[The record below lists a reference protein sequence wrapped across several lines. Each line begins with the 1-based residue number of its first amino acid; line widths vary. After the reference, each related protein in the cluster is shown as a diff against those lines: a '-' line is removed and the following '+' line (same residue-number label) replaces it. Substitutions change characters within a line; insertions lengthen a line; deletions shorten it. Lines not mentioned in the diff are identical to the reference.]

1 MQHTMM
7 EVHLGNEQGLST
19 VLKYNIRDTEA
30 AQIWAQ
36 CIAQDVS
43 NGFREDDR
51 FYNFPNQSRS
61 NIDFLCQ
68 ELEAL
73 TLKIQSFHPDLIFP
87 RLDKLNLQQSI
98 NHLHINFAHG
108 HHVTMHIN
116 HENEFYWNRFNILLH
131 EIESVMINEKTSQ
144 YLTNSLSRIVFTFK
158 NKKTI
163 PIPENSYKDFSIG
176 IDFGV
181 AYVNYCQVG
190 RHFLEM
196 FDANDDQLA
205 DEHILPLRSISA
217 DTLLWFGPSLGSFY
231 VSNKMNKMKE
241 WFEQRKDRFNA
252 LGFFWNDPKLALG
265 RIPVARLN
273 EQIYTA
279 AEIKRFTERL
289 SVFNKVIHV
298 SVS

>member
-1 MQHTMM
+1 MQYTMM
-7 EVHLGNEQGLST
+7 EVQLGNDQGLST
-19 VLKYNIRDTEA
+19 VLKYQIRDTEA

-36 CIAQDVS
+36 CLSHDAS

-61 NIDFLCQ
+61 NIDYLCQ

-73 TLKIQSFHPDLIFP
+73 TLKLQSFHPELKFP

-116 HENEFYWNRFNILLH
+116 KENELYWDRFNILLH
-131 EIESVMINEKTSQ
+131 EIESVMMNEKTSQ
-144 YLTNSLSRIVFTFK
+144 HLTNSLSRIVFTFK
-158 NKKTI
+158 NMRTV
-163 PIPENSYKDFSIG
+163 PIPDNSYKDFTLG

-217 DTLLWFGPSLGSFY
+217 DTSLWFGPTLGSY
-231 VSNKMNKMKE
+231 HEINKMNKMKE
-241 WFEQRKDRFNA
+241 WFEHRKDRFNT
-252 LGFFWNDPKLALG
+252 LGFFWDDPKLALG
-265 RIPVARLN
+265 RIPVARLT

-279 AEIKRFTERL
+279 AEIKRFAERL
-289 SVFNKVIHV
+289 AVFNKVVRV